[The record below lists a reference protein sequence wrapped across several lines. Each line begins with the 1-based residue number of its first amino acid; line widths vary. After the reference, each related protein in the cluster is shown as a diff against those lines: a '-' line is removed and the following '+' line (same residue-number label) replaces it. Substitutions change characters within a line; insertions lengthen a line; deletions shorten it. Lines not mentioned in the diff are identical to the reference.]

1 MFANVER
8 LVPRLNAVVALR
20 PKTDRRQSQRRQAVH
35 NLLTTPLVYSLG
47 LPLVLLDI
55 WVSVYQWVCF
65 PVYGIDRVRR
75 SRYFALDRH
84 RLGYL
89 TAIEK
94 ANCLYCSYATGLF
107 AYVREVAA
115 RTEQYWCP
123 IKHARRI
130 VPPHRRYAAFAEYG
144 DAPGYRHDLSRMRQA
159 LRPARAHTRRHRR

>member
-8 LVPRLNAVVALR
+8 LVLRVNALPTRRATR
-20 PKTDRRQSQRRQAVH
+20 DRRLPQLRQTVR
-35 NLLTTPLVYSLG
+35 NLLTTPLIYSLG

-55 WVSVYQWVCF
+55 WVSVYQWICF
-65 PVYGIDRVRR
+65 PVYGIGRVRR

-94 ANCLYCSYATGLF
+94 VNCLYCSYATGLF

-123 IKHARRI
+123 IKHARR
-130 VPPHRRYAAFAEYG
+130 VVAPHRRYAGFVEYG
-144 DAPGYRHDLSRMRQA
+144 DATGYRHGLRRMRQA
-159 LRPARAHTRRHRR
+159 LRPAQAHTRRYRR